1 MPIDNKR
8 MLKKR
13 IDEKID
19 SGLKK
24 FKKKKGKSGGQAI
37 SKLGTILNS
46 DPVGKI
52 IISKHKKLEGFL
64 LALFNDKVQKHDINY
79 VLENLTGDSIN
90 IEKLRKRYNKF
101 DKIYKQ
107 LIGENLK
114 PNLDLREFVSN
125 IEVKFKNRK
134 VDRWD
139 ASVNEKIPSLLAWIF
154 SLWTLS
160 DSRHFYDNENADN
173 QEMYLLRSHPAQ
185 RVFSNGDDIRLIFP
199 ICRFNYNLLII

>member
-1 MPIDNKR
+1 
-8 MLKKR
+8 
-13 IDEKID
+13 
-19 SGLKK
+19 
-24 FKKKKGKSGGQAI
+24 
-37 SKLGTILNS
+37 
-46 DPVGKI
+46 
-52 IISKHKKLEGFL
+52 
-64 LALFNDKVQKHDINY
+64 
-79 VLENLTGDSIN
+79 
-90 IEKLRKRYNKF
+90 LRK
-101 DKIYKQ
+101 
-107 LIGENLK
+107 
-114 PNLDLREFVSN
+114 FVNN

-134 VDRWD
+134 SDRWD